1 MDISWLG
8 HACFRLRGRDVTVVT
23 DPPDPKS
30 GHAIAK
36 TPAEIVTISHDHP
49 GHGWLRSVGGEPVIL
64 RSPGEYEVKD
74 CLVTGLASYHDAE
87 KGATRGRN
95 TVFVI
100 RLDGVVV
107 CHLGDLG
114 HAMEESE
121 LEALGDVDVLLVPV
135 SGPDVN
141 LTAAL
146 AADVVHQFDPKVVV
160 PMSFEPD
167 GKKETPFRRF
177 LSEMG
182 VKDVQPLPKLS
193 VTRANLPA
201 ELQLVVLE
209 DRGRD

>member
-1 MDISWLG
+1 MDITWLG

-30 GHAIAK
+30 GHAISK
-36 TPAEIVTISHDHP
+36 TPAEIVTISHEHP
-49 GHGWLRSVGGEPVIL
+49 GHSSLRSIGGEPVVL
-64 RSPGEYEVKD
+64 RSPGEYEVKE
-74 CLVTGLASYHDAE
+74 CLVAGLASFHDE
-87 KGATRGRN
+87 ERGKTRGKN

-114 HAMEESE
+114 HAMDEAE
-121 LEALGDVDVLLVPV
+121 LEALGDVDVLLVPI
-135 SGPDVN
+135 SGADTN
-141 LTAAL
+141 LTAAK
-146 AADVVHQFDPKVVV
+146 AADVVHQFEPKVVV

-167 GKKETPFRRF
+167 GKKDSTFRRF

-193 VTRANLPA
+193 VTRSNLPA
-201 ELQLVVLE
+201 ELQIVVLE
-209 DRGRD
+209 SRARD

>member
-8 HACFRLRGRDVTVVT
+8 HACFRLRGRDVTVLT

-30 GHAIAK
+30 GHAIPK
-36 TPAEIVTISHDHP
+36 TPAEIVTMSHDHP
-49 GHGWLRSVGGEPVIL
+49 GHASLRSVGGEPVVL
-64 RSPGEYEVKD
+64 RSPGEYEVKE

-87 KGATRGRN
+87 KGLKRGRN

-114 HAMEESE
+114 HAMEEAE
-121 LEALGDVDVLLVPV
+121 LQALGDVDVLLVPV

-141 LTAAL
+141 LAAPL
-146 AADVVHQFDPKVVV
+146 AADVVHQFEPKVIV

-167 GKKETPFRRF
+167 GKKDTPFRRF

-193 VTRANLPA
+193 VARSNLPA
-201 ELQLVVLE
+201 EMQVVVLE